1 VKRPLPPELV
11 ELGDALERDVRKR
24 VVDRP
29 VRRQL
34 TLGILATF
42 VITVPMAISV
52 TSAELSRPVSELET
66 APPAAITEAASLLSP
81 RPSDEFLPRSLRR
94 TSSLGPDDPS
104 LYLVEPT
111 PLRPA
116 LR

>member
-1 VKRPLPPELV
+1 MKRPLPPELV
-11 ELGDALERDVRKR
+11 ALGDELERDVRHR
-24 VVDRP
+24 VTRP

-34 TLGILATF
+34 ALGVMAMF

-66 APPAAITEAASLLSP
+66 AQPASSTTSSLFLKGR
-81 RPSDEFLPRSLRR
+81 RPIDDVLPRSMRR
-94 TSSLGPDDPS
+94 GVAGEPTVSEF
-104 LYLVEPT
+104 LVEPS